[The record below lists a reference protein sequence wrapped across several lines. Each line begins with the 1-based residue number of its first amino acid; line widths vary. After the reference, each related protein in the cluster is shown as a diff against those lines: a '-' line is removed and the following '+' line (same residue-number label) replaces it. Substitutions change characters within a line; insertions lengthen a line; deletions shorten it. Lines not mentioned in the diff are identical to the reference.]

1 MARCATRSVSTSREL
16 LRMAASQ
23 SVTIE
28 QPDKP
33 LLDRVHERTA
43 RRVLHAS
50 RGPTYN
56 IPTRWYMKTNGDIV
70 KLQADPANRAM
81 YEDKGYALLRPDEVQ
96 EWEATV
102 RKQVIKE
109 QRKKASLI
117 NTIRRIGA
125 KNPGIE
131 IGLNDEMETPEL
143 EDILNQVGKATG
155 SPTGV
160 FIGRMKDE
168 PEYDDDADPE
178 AAGVEVGAS
187 KEAFEHKLRRAAE
200 TGRHI
205 GPVPASRGE
214 PHTLVQG
221 TGYDPTTGRAMKS

>member
-1 MARCATRSVSTSREL
+1 
-16 LRMAASQ
+16 MAASEP
-23 SVTIE
+23 VAIE

-33 LLDRVHERTA
+33 LLDRLHERTS
-43 RRVLHAS
+43 RRVMPAS
-50 RGPTYN
+50 RGPGYN
-56 IPTRWYMKTNGDIV
+56 IPTRWYMKTNGDVV
-70 KLQADPANRAM
+70 KLQADPANRAW

-102 RKQVIKE
+102 RKQVVKQ
-109 QRKKASLI
+109 QRHKASLI

-131 IGLNDEMETPEL
+131 IGLNDEMEIPEL

-160 FIGRMKDE
+160 FIGRMKEE
-168 PEYDDDADPE
+168 PDYDDDADPE
-178 AAGVEVGAS
+178 AAGVEVGVS
-187 KEAFEHKLRRAAE
+187 KEAFEDKLKRAAA
-200 TGRHI
+200 TGRHS
-205 GPVPASRGE
+205 GPAPVSRDE
-214 PHTLVQG
+214 PHALMQG